1 MTESRNFS
9 FGGIDFAK
17 WFVIS
22 KVTMPFLSKE
32 NTFFEVGVSNGSRL
46 LNSRLIKNEIK
57 IEGTIIDQRSGL
69 TVQGTKDEMVQALN
83 SKGTKQLIF
92 NQLPDRYFNAIFEG
106 TTEYDATDDDLTELE
121 ITFSV
126 PEGVAY
132 AIEEKIYTTESS
144 KFVVSNEGT
153 YQSYPVLEATM
164 PGDNGVVAFLND
176 RGSILQFGNPDET
189 DDESY
194 TESDR
199 VIWDTIMFSGA
210 EQSRGWKTNEYQ
222 FSAKWDGRYTLNA
235 NGQRRFG
242 VDSGYGYVE
251 CSNYGTGT
259 QGFKG
264 ITYGRKV
271 SPDSQGHVGAKDFE
285 SRHGVWFETTNVKQ
299 TGIFLCELRDK
310 DGNQVCSVVFYKTNS
325 TNNNAYIRVNVRGNI
340 KKDVL
345 FQPTAW
351 NFYSKKGREYSIV
364 KTGKTIRFHIGGVAN
379 GGFIH
384 SVTLDELENV
394 EVTDVVYYIGVPV
407 DSTASPLAFMRLTHS
422 TFRKDNVSKLRDI
435 KNLYGESDVLRVDC
449 GTGVVTVNGIE
460 MKGLGSLG
468 NDWDEFYLEPG
479 LNEIECICSSWA
491 QQPNYKL
498 YNREVFL

>member
-1 MTESRNFS
+1 MKLKTFNFE
-9 FGGIDFAK
+9 GADFSK
-17 WFVIS
+17 LFSIS
-22 KVTMPFLSKE
+22 KITMPFLSKQ
-32 NTFFEVGVSNGSRL
+32 NDYLTVGNSNGAKLKHSKVP
-46 LNSRLIKNEIK
+46 SSKIS
-57 IEGTIIDQRSGL
+57 IEGTIINQLSGK
-69 TVQGTKDEMVQALN
+69 TIHETKDAIVLKLN
-83 SKGTKQLIF
+83 TLKEGKLQLSH
-92 NQLPDRYFNAIFEG
+92 LPDRYFNAIFEG

-126 PEGVAY
+126 PDGLAH
-132 AIEEKIYTTESS
+132 ALEEKTYTTESS
-144 KFVVSNEGT
+144 KFVVNNDGT
-153 YQSYPVLEATM
+153 YKSYPVLEATM

-176 RGSILQFGNPDET
+176 RGNILQFGNPDEA
-189 DDESY
+189 DDEAY

-199 VIWDTIMFSGA
+199 VIWDTVMHAPA

-407 DSTASPLAFMRLTHS
+407 ASTASPLAFMRLTHS

-435 KNLYGESDVLRVDC
+435 KNLYGESDILRVDC
-449 GTGVVTVNGIE
+449 GSGVVTVNGIE

>member
-1 MTESRNFS
+1 MLINHVELPFTEMDNKTQQRGFS
-9 FGGIDFAK
+9 D
-17 WFVIS
+17 
-22 KVTMPFLSKE
+22 
-32 NTFFEVGVSNGSRL
+32 GVKL
-46 LNSRLIKNEIK
+46 LNSRIKDYIITLEVTFFCDNESGFSSL
-57 IEGTIIDQRSGL
+57 ESVRDEVLLRMRSNQESPLML
-69 TVQGTKDEMVQALN
+69 T
-83 SKGTKQLIF
+83 SY
-92 NQLPDRYFNAIFEG
+92 PDRYWNAKYSNAEAIDRINPITG
-106 TTEYDATDDDLTELE
+106 KGKLTFL
-121 ITFSV
+121 V
-126 PEGVAY
+126 PEGYAH
-132 AIEEKIYTTESS
+132 AIEEKAFTTESS
-144 KFVVSNEGT
+144 KFVVNNEGT

-164 PGDNGVVAFLND
+164 PADNGVVAFLND
-176 RGSILQFGNPDET
+176 RGKILQFGNPDEA
-189 DDESY
+189 DDEAYS
-194 TESDR
+194 ESDR
-199 VIWDTIMFSGA
+199 IIWDTVMHAPA

-251 CSNYGTGT
+251 CSNYGTGS

-364 KTGKTIRFHIGGVAN
+364 KTGKTLRFHIGGVAN

-384 SVTLDELENV
+384 SITLDELENV

-407 DSTASPLAFMRLTHS
+407 ASTASPLAFMRLTHS

-491 QQPNYKL
+491 EQPNYKL

>member
-1 MTESRNFS
+1 MENKTQQRGFS
-9 FGGIDFAK
+9 DGVKLLSTRIKDYL
-17 WFVIS
+17 ITLE
-22 KVTMPFLSKE
+22 VTYFSDEKNDFLSLE
-32 NTFFEVGVSNGSRL
+32 NVRDQVLLRL
-46 LNSRLIKNEIK
+46 RTERESPLM
-57 IEGTIIDQRSGL
+57 L
-69 TVQGTKDEMVQALN
+69 T
-83 SKGTKQLIF
+83 SY
-92 NQLPDRYFNAIFEG
+92 PDRYWNAQYSNAEAIDRINPRTG
-106 TTEYDATDDDLTELE
+106 KGKLTFL
-121 ITFSV
+121 V
-126 PEGVAY
+126 PEGFAH
-132 AIEEKIYTTESS
+132 ALEEKTYTTESS
-144 KFVVSNEGT
+144 KFVVNNEGT

-164 PGDNGVVAFLND
+164 PADNGVVAFLND
-176 RGSILQFGNPDET
+176 RGKILQFGNPDEA
-189 DDESY
+189 DDEAY

-199 VIWDTIMFSGA
+199 VIWDTVMHAPA

-222 FSAKWDGRYTLNA
+222 FSAKWDGRYALNA

-251 CSNYGTGT
+251 CSNYGAGS

-271 SPDSQGHVGAKDFE
+271 SPDSQGHVGAKEFE
-285 SRHGVWFETTNVKQ
+285 SRHGVWFETTSVKQ

-364 KTGKTIRFHIGGVAN
+364 KTGKTLRFHIGGVAN

-384 SVTLDELENV
+384 SITLDELEDV

-407 DSTASPLAFMRLTHS
+407 ASTASPLAFMRLTHS

-449 GTGVVTVNGIE
+449 GSGVVTVNGIE